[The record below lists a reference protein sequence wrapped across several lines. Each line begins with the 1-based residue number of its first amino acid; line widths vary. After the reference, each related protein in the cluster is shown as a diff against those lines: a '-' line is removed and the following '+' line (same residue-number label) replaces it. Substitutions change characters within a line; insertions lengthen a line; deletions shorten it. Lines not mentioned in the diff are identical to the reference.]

1 MMAKH
6 KNRTIYDANTGEIKD
21 DRKFMTMLED
31 YWLPRREG
39 GKGTEIT
46 TLPAGQNLGEMDDVL
61 YFQKKLYRSLNVPVS
76 RLEPE
81 TGFSLGRA
89 SEISRDEIKFQKFI
103 GRIRLKFSKLFELA
117 LERQLI
123 LKGIITAE
131 DWPQLRRDMKFDY
144 ITDNHF
150 SELKEI
156 EIMRE
161 RLSTVNDVDPYLG
174 KYFST
179 SWVKR
184 NILRQTDQEIE
195 DMHAEMM
202 ADTEAEQENM
212 DEYGPPQAEN
222 GEEGAGFP
230 EAPQD

>member
-1 MMAKH
+1 M
-6 KNRTIYDANTGEIKD
+6 
-21 DRKFMTMLED
+21 
-31 YWLPRREG
+31 
-39 GKGTEIT
+39 
-46 TLPAGQNLGEMDDVL
+46 
-61 YFQKKLYRSLNVPVS
+61 S

-103 GRIRLKFSKLFELA
+103 GRIRLKFSRIFESA
-117 LERQLI
+117 LEKQLV
-123 LKGIITAE
+123 LKGVIAAE
-131 DWPQLRRDMKFDY
+131 DWGVIRRDIKFDY
-144 ITDNHF
+144 VTDNHF

-174 KYFST
+174 KYFSVG
-179 SWVKR
+179 WVKR
-184 NILRQTDQEIE
+184 NVLRQTDGEIE
-195 DMHAEMM
+195 EMHAEMVL
-202 ADTEAEQENM
+202 DTEAEQENI
-212 DEYGPPQAEN
+212 DKFGPPAGEN